1 MLSLTKEELKS
12 YQDAKVCYICWK
24 RIPKNAKDE
33 NYRKMRDHCHYTG
46 KYRATEQS
54 ICNLKF
60 NVPNKIHV
68 VFNNSPNYDYH
79 VIIEELA
86 DQFEGQFEYLEEN
99 KEK

>member
-1 MLSLTKEELKS
+1 MLHLLK
-12 YQDAKVCYICWK
+12 KN
-24 RIPKNAKDE
+24 PKKMLKMKTIE
-33 NYRKMRDHCHYTG
+33 NWEIIVIIQG
-46 KYRATEQS
+46 NTEHQ
-54 ICNLKF
+54 CNLKF
-60 NVPNKIHV
+60 NVPNEIPV